1 MLIFVAHGLGL
12 AAVGISIGAG
22 IGLVLAAHVSEVVAF
37 LENLLGV
44 KVFDPSVYF
53 ISELP
58 SDLQW
63 PDVMLVVACSL
74 LLSLLA
80 TLYPAWRAAR
90 IAPAEV
96 LRYE

>member
-1 MLIFVAHGLGL
+1 M
-12 AAVGISIGAG
+12 AAAEQV
-22 IGLVLAAHVSEVVAF
+22 
-37 LENLLGV
+37 LGV
-44 KVFDPSVYF
+44 KLFDPSVYF

-58 SDLQW
+58 ADLQW
-63 PDVMLVVACSL
+63 MDVTLVVLVSL

-80 TLYPAWRAAR
+80 MVYPAWRAAR

>member
-1 MLIFVAHGLGL
+1 MAT
-12 AAVGISIGAG
+12 AGISIGA
-22 IGLVLAAHVSEVVAF
+22 
-37 LENLLGV
+37 LLGV
-44 KVFDPSVYF
+44 TLATNISSITAFVEDTLGVKLFDPTVYF

-63 PDVMLVVACSL
+63 ADVLAVVLASL
-74 LLSLLA
+74 CLSLLA

>member
-1 MLIFVAHGLGL
+1 MGAALGIL
-12 AAVGISIGAG
+12 LAINIADITAAV
-22 IGLVLAAHVSEVVAF
+22 
-37 LENLLGV
+37 ENTLGV
-44 KVFDPSVYF
+44 KLFDPTVYF

-58 SDLQW
+58 ADLQW
-63 PDVMLVVACSL
+63 LDVALVMLASFV
-74 LLSLLA
+74 LSLLA